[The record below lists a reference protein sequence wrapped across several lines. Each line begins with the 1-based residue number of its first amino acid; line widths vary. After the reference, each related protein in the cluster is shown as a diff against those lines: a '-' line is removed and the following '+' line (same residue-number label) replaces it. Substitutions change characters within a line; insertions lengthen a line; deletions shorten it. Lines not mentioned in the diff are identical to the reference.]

1 MGKIKDWFCETNTSE
16 ALGHI
21 YELTYNNQLDTESAL
36 NEVIAFYELKKM
48 VYPVYQDRF

>member
-21 YELTYNNQLDTESAL
+21 YELTYNELGTESAF
-36 NEVIAFYELKKM
+36 NKVIAFYELKEM
-48 VYPVYQDRF
+48 VYPVYQNRF